1 MGKMKISELRAG
13 MSNVSLEAKVID
25 KSETKIVQTRYGKR
39 SVANAVL
46 EDESGE
52 IKISL
57 WQDQIK
63 KVNVGDKVSISGAF
77 VTTFRDSLQLNIPR
91 NGKIEIKK
99 NFNSL
104 K

>member
-1 MGKMKISELRAG
+1 MKISELKAG
-13 MSNVSLEAKVID
+13 MSNVSLEAEVID

-39 SVANAVL
+39 SVANAML
-46 EDESGE
+46 KDESGE

-91 NGKIEIKK
+91 NGKIEVKK
-99 NFNSL
+99 EF
-104 K
+104 

>member
-1 MGKMKISELRAG
+1 MKISELKAG
-13 MSNVSLEAKVID
+13 MSNVNLEAEVID

-39 SVANAVL
+39 SVANAML
-46 EDESGE
+46 KDESGE

-91 NGKIEIKK
+91 NGKIEVKK
-99 NFNSL
+99 EF
-104 K
+104 

>member
-39 SVANAVL
+39 SVANAIL

-99 NFNSL
+99 EF
-104 K
+104 

>member
-1 MGKMKISELRAG
+1 MKISELRAG

-39 SVANAVL
+39 SVANAIL

-99 NFNSL
+99 EF
-104 K
+104 

>member
-99 NFNSL
+99 EF
-104 K
+104 